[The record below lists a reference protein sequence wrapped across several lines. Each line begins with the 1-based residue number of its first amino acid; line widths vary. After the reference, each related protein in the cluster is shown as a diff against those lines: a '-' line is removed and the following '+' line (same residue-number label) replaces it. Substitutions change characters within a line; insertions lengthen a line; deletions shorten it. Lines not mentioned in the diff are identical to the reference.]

1 MTEAVPA
8 APIPATPITA
18 TSIMAAAP
26 GKGWAKV
33 RVAGLRA
40 LRTLVQGVAGAVPSA
55 GIGAA
60 VLTSSYWTTLAYS
73 CLAAGVGALVSFA
86 QNMLSF
92 LPQDLGGDSP
102 S

>member
-8 APIPATPITA
+8 APVPATPINA

-26 GKGWAKV
+26 GTGWAKV

-55 GIGAA
+55 GVGAA
-60 VLTSSYWTTLAYS
+60 VLTSGYWTTLAYS
-73 CLAAGVGALVSFA
+73 CLAAGVGALVSFG

-92 LPQDLGGDSP
+92 LPDEAAN
-102 S
+102 

>member
-1 MTEAVPA
+1 MSEAVA
-8 APIPATPITA
+8 ATPISA

-26 GKGWAKV
+26 GTGWAKV

-92 LPQDLGGDSP
+92 LPQDLGGDGP